1 MIDLSEKVDRCP
13 VCEIELDLGN
23 LSLGKPSPHLPVQE

>member
-13 VCEIELDLGN
+13 GCEIELDPGN
-23 LSLGKPSPHLPVQE
+23 LSLGKLSPHLPVQK